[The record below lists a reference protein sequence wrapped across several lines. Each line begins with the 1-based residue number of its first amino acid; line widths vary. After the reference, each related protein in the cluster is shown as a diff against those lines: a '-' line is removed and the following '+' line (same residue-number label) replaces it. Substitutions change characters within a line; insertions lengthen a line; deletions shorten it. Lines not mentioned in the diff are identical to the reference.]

1 MAYGYLTPA
10 SWQRKLAERRHG
22 TGSLLFDQERRSK
35 GGFGDTAAPAMPA
48 TQRGDKRSAPQPS

>member
-10 SWQRKLAERRHG
+10 SWQRKLAERRQG

-35 GGFGDTAAPAMPA
+35 GGFGDTATTAMPA
-48 TQRGDKRSAPQPS
+48 KRHGDKRSAPQPN